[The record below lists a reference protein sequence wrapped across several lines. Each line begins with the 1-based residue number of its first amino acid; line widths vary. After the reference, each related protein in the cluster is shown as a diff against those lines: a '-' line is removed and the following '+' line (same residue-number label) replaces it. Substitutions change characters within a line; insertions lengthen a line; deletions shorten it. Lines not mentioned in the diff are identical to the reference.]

1 VEVKI
6 GVADT
11 AREIVLQS
19 ALSPDEVEAVVA
31 DALKNPQGTLVM
43 VDERG
48 GRYMVPSSRLAY
60 VEIGKADS
68 RRVGFAVTD

>member
-31 DALKNPQGTLVM
+31 DALKNPQGMLIM
-43 VDERG
+43 IDERG
-48 GRYMVPSSRLAY
+48 GRYVVPSSRLAY

-68 RRVGFAVTD
+68 RRVGFAVSD